1 MDADADTEKSE
12 EYRKWKGGDTRP
24 PGPEK
29 IEQSMSQQTSGGRP
43 AHIMSFTDAVTN
55 VLINN
60 YVGFKGR
67 ASRSE
72 YWWFLLFAFLIS
84 IITIIIDFAI
94 FGMEIVGEIGFG
106 LVYLVATLAMLLPSI
121 ALTVRRIHDFGQS
134 GWLFLLTIIPILGY
148 VALFVFGILEGQ
160 DHPNQYGNVPT
171 NTLEQDGNIHTN
183 Y

>member
-1 MDADADTEKSE
+1 MDADTEKTE
-12 EYRKWKGGDTRP
+12 EYKKWKEGDTRP
-24 PGPEK
+24 PESEKSK
-29 IEQSMSQQTSGGRP
+29 IEQSMSQQTGP

-72 YWWFLLFAFLIS
+72 YWWFFLFAFLIS
-84 IITIIIDFAI
+84 IITAIIDIVAFGVELGFISLIAI
-94 FGMEIVGEIGFG
+94 
-106 LVYLVATLAMLLPSI
+106 LAMILPSI

-134 GWLFLLTIIPILGY
+134 GWLFLVTIIPLLGY
-148 VALFVFGILEGQ
+148 VALFIFGILEGE
-160 DHPNQYGNVPT
+160 DHPNQYGAVPT
-171 NTLEQDGNIHTN
+171 NTLEQDGNIYTN

>member
-1 MDADADTEKSE
+1 MDAGTEKSE
-12 EYRKWKGGDTRP
+12 EYRKWKEGDTRP

-29 IEQSMSQQTSGGRP
+29 IDQSMSQQTSGGRP
-43 AHIMSFTDAVTN
+43 AHIMGFADAVTN
-55 VLINN
+55 VVINN

-84 IITIIIDFAI
+84 IITITIDI
-94 FGMEIVGEIGFG
+94 LVFGVEIVDEFG
-106 LVYLVATLAMLLPSI
+106 LGFVSLIATLAMALPSI

-134 GWLFLLTIIPILGY
+134 GWLFLVTIIPLLGY
-148 VALFVFGILEGQ
+148 VALFIFGILEGE
-160 DHPNQYGNVPT
+160 DHPNQYGAVPT
-171 NTLEQDGNIHTN
+171 NTLEQDGNIYTN

>member
-1 MDADADTEKSE
+1 MGVDAERTE
-12 EYRKWKGGDTRP
+12 EYRKWKEGDTKSSEER
-24 PGPEK
+24 ETYT
-29 IEQSMSQQTSGGRP
+29 EQTIPYNASGNRP

-55 VLINN
+55 VVINN

-84 IITIIIDFAI
+84 FVTIIIDFAL
-94 FGMEIVGEIGFG
+94 FG
-106 LVYLVATLAMLLPSI
+106 LESVEEFGLGLVSLIATLAMALPSI

-134 GWLFLLTIIPILGY
+134 GWLFLVTIIPILGY

-171 NTLEQDGNIHTN
+171 NTLEHDGNIHTN

>member
-1 MDADADTEKSE
+1 MGADAERTE
-12 EYRKWKGGDTRP
+12 EYRKWKEGDTKSSKER
-24 PGPEK
+24 ETYT
-29 IEQSMSQQTSGGRP
+29 EQTIPYNASGGRP
-43 AHIMSFTDAVTN
+43 AHIMSFTNAVTN

-84 IITIIIDFAI
+84 FIAVMIDILIIGIP
-94 FGMEIVGEIGFG
+94 FGPVSLIV
-106 LVYLVATLAMLLPSI
+106 TLAMTLPSI

-134 GWLFLLTIIPILGY
+134 GWLFLVTIIPILGY

-171 NTLEQDGNIHTN
+171 NTLEHDGNIHTN

>member
-1 MDADADTEKSE
+1 MDADTEKTE
-12 EYRKWKGGDTRP
+12 EYKKWKEGDTRP
-24 PGPEK
+24 PESEKSK
-29 IEQSMSQQTSGGRP
+29 IEQSMSQQTSGP

-60 YVGFKGR
+60 YASFKGR

-72 YWWFLLFAFLIS
+72 YWWFFLFTFLIS
-84 IITIIIDFAI
+84 IITAIIDIVAFGVELGFISLIAI
-94 FGMEIVGEIGFG
+94 
-106 LVYLVATLAMLLPSI
+106 LAMILPSI

-134 GWLFLLTIIPILGY
+134 GWLFLVTIIPILGWI
-148 VALFVFGILEGQ
+148 AIFIFGILEGG
-160 DHPNQYGNVPT
+160 DHPNKYGPVPT